1 MSPAFYCVCNAGSI
15 ETVWGCFCCK
25 LCYNTVN
32 NDAPCKN
39 RGRKLTSFS
48 PFPSPS
54 PSASSSSSSSTL
66 PCLHYFATWTVET
79 PLFTLK
85 NSGPTLPL
93 LLLLLLHFHVST
105 VLLHEQ
111 WRLHCSRWRTVGCSS
126 LTTAQ
131 GRRLFPFPFSFF
143 FFFCTSPCLHRSA
156 SWTVESSSIVNG
168 SDRVRPKP
176 KCIEL
181 GLSQT

>member
-66 PCLHYFATWTVET
+66 PCLHYSATWTVET

-126 LTTAQ
+126 LTTA
-131 GRRLFPFPFSFF
+131 
-143 FFFCTSPCLHRSA
+143 
-156 SWTVESSSIVNG
+156 
-168 SDRVRPKP
+168 
-176 KCIEL
+176 
-181 GLSQT
+181 